1 MTYRTIPTISVIAL
15 LGLVSCGDNTKSELA
30 VSNSTLATI
39 AASDT
44 TATTGATATTAAT
57 ATTSATSNMAEAV
70 RNLAWGDN
78 VTITI
83 DETAGTWTISGNGR
97 PDQDLPAQYLIPK
110 AGVDARTVTLDIL
123 EVGATSDQEV
133 PFTWTLPLEP
143 QLAAGSTSMFGAVAV
158 ASSGGYINDPYEAD
172 QATIALESNFVI
184 DGIGFIDDCNGH
196 FNPMGYHYHGIP
208 TCITAEI
215 DQPGQHSSLLGF
227 AIDGFPVYGPQDTDG
242 NEVTDLDDCQGHFG
256 PTPEFPGGVY
266 HYHLTTTFPYT
277 TLCLSGTPAVHMN
290 H

>member
-1 MTYRTIPTISVIAL
+1 MTYRTIPALSAIAL
-15 LGLVSCGDNTKSELA
+15 LGLVGCGDDSTTQST
-30 VSNSTLATI
+30 VSDSTQTTA

-44 TATTGATATTAAT
+44 TATTGTT
-57 ATTSATSNMAEAV
+57 NMAEAV

-83 DETAGTWTISGNGR
+83 DEAAGTWTISGNGR
-97 PDQDLPAQYLIPK
+97 PSHDLPAQYLLPK

-123 EVGATSDQEV
+123 EVGDTPDQKV

-143 QLAAGSTSMFGAVAV
+143 QLAASSTSMFGAVAV
-158 ASSGGYINDPYEAD
+158 ASSGGYINDPYEGD
-172 QATIALESNFVI
+172 QATIALEGNFVI
-184 DGIGFIDDCNGH
+184 DGTGFIDDCNGH
-196 FNPMGYHYHGIP
+196 FNPAGYHYHAIP

-242 NEVTDLDDCQGHFG
+242 TEVTGLDECQGHFG
-256 PTPEFPGGVY
+256 PTPEFPEGVY